1 MQRLQVRPADGGLS
15 LTNGLLWTSIGR
27 GFSPLIFS
35 EILDCALAPHMLAN
49 LASSSTLLFGGGA
62 GGVGLDVLALGVGL
76 VIGFDLVIGLE
87 LLTGLNLVSGVE
99 TLGSKEFRCFL
110 GFFAF
115 GFGGQT
121 SSVSM

>member
-1 MQRLQVRPADGGLS
+1 
-15 LTNGLLWTSIGR
+15 
-27 GFSPLIFS
+27 
-35 EILDCALAPHMLAN
+35 MLAS

-62 GGVGLDVLALGVGL
+62 GGGLDVLALGAGL

-87 LLTGLNLVSGVE
+87 LVTGLNLASGVE

-115 GFGGQT
+115 GFGGQA

>member
-1 MQRLQVRPADGGLS
+1 M
-15 LTNGLLWTSIGR
+15 
-27 GFSPLIFS
+27 
-35 EILDCALAPHMLAN
+35 
-49 LASSSTLLFGGGA
+49 
-62 GGVGLDVLALGVGL
+62 GLDVLALRAGL
-76 VIGFDLVIGLE
+76 VIAFDPVIGLE
-87 LLTGLNLVSGVE
+87 LVTELDLASGVE